1 MDSLG
6 NVAQGFRNRDEAVG
20 SQNKIKDGINTGV
33 DTVADIAG
41 AFGPVGQA
49 IGGAA
54 KLLTKIGTAINYGK
68 KLNDYSVSQEL
79 ENASGFTGLASDA
92 AEAAEMAGKRKVF
105 GRKSANAQIDEM
117 KRLNDKVDTMTNLN
131 KQMQA
136 AVGTV
141 ANENEQNNRVA
152 RAGGFSNAYMGRS
165 GLKLSKAKSV
175 ARNAKNKHERRM
187 EEVAMFQKGGKAA
200 AKVDRLSRF
209 NRFTE
214 SLPSNLRANDVNY
227 NMRRLWELNGE
238 PENFTIAL
246 HNGNM
251 FTNEQDGYHA
261 ASVAYNKDNDT
272 YEFMKS
278 KNHPTVYKEIE
289 WYNGDS
295 DDAKK
300 FRTEYELVDE
310 PDRYY
315 YRRRSTQKFQEG
327 GKINKRKGQYNIIP
341 GGKLHGRLH
350 NIKDSKPELAEQI
363 TRKGIPVVEF
373 GALGEV
379 TQHAEIETGEL
390 TLRLKAVEKLEK
402 LIADGSDEA
411 LIKAGKFLTNEI
423 INKTIDQTS
432 NEN

>member
-1 MDSLG
+1 MTDFLKLPKTLSYGTDWLNTSSVPQYQATATNPQVPKFRANAKFGTSLNSSFSSHMPTVNIANDITGINANMSNTLATEKIRREAAENEAKAKSQFSSSITSGLNKLGSNSALLQTMDSLG
-6 NVAQGFRNRDEAVG
+6 NVAQGFRNRDGAVG
-20 SQNKIKDGINTGV
+20 SQNKIKDGINTAV
-33 DTVADIAG
+33 DTVADVAS

-92 AEAAEMAGKRKVF
+92 ADAAEMAGKRKVF
-105 GRKSANAQIDEM
+105 GRKGANAQIDEM

-165 GLKLSKAKSV
+165 GLKLSKAKSI
-175 ARNAKNKHERRM
+175 ARNAKKRERQL
-187 EEVAMFQKGGKAA
+187 EEVAM
-200 AKVDRLSRF
+200 
-209 NRFTE
+209 
-214 SLPSNLRANDVNY
+214 
-227 NMRRLWELNGE
+227 
-238 PENFTIAL
+238 
-246 HNGNM
+246 
-251 FTNEQDGYHA
+251 
-261 ASVAYNKDNDT
+261 
-272 YEFMKS
+272 
-278 KNHPTVYKEIE
+278 
-289 WYNGDS
+289 
-295 DDAKK
+295 
-300 FRTEYELVDE
+300 
-310 PDRYY
+310 
-315 YRRRSTQKFQEG
+315 FQEG

-432 NEN
+432 DEN

>member
-1 MDSLG
+1 MTNFLNLPSSLNYGTDWLNASSVPQFQATASNPQIPKYRSDFKSAVPLVSAPTYNIKVDQPKKIDLSSIASEMQSQVQSNQQAVNKPNLKNTLGNLGSNASLMGVADSLG
-6 NVAQGFRNRDEAVG
+6 NVAQGFRNRDGAVG
-20 SQNKIKDGINTGV
+20 SQNKIKDGINAGV

-41 AFGPVGQA
+41 AFWPVGQA

-92 AEAAEMAGKRKVF
+92 ADAAEMAGKRKVF

-165 GLKLSKAKSV
+165 GLKLSKAKSI
-175 ARNAKNKHERRM
+175 ARNAKKRERQL
-187 EEVAMFQKGGKAA
+187 EEVAM
-200 AKVDRLSRF
+200 
-209 NRFTE
+209 
-214 SLPSNLRANDVNY
+214 
-227 NMRRLWELNGE
+227 
-238 PENFTIAL
+238 
-246 HNGNM
+246 
-251 FTNEQDGYHA
+251 
-261 ASVAYNKDNDT
+261 
-272 YEFMKS
+272 
-278 KNHPTVYKEIE
+278 
-289 WYNGDS
+289 
-295 DDAKK
+295 
-300 FRTEYELVDE
+300 
-310 PDRYY
+310 
-315 YRRRSTQKFQEG
+315 FQEG

-350 NIKDSKPELAEQI
+350 NIKDTNPELAEQI
-363 TRKGIPVVEF
+363 TRKGVPVVEF

-423 INKTIDQTS
+423 INKTINQADEDQGQ
-432 NEN
+432 

>member
-1 MDSLG
+1 MTQLLNLKNPYANLGVTTDWLNASTSTPRYQAMAVNPQVPSYNITTNNINIPKLDISKATKKLETQATETTTQNAGGSNGLGNIFKGLGSNSSLMGVADSLG
-6 NVAQGFRNRDEAVG
+6 NVAQGFRNRDGAVG
-20 SQNKIKDGINTGV
+20 SQNKIKDGINAGV

-41 AFGPVGQA
+41 AFWPVGQA

-92 AEAAEMAGKRKVF
+92 ADAAEMAGKRKVF

-165 GLKLSKAKSV
+165 GLKLSKAKSI
-175 ARNAKNKHERRM
+175 ARNAKKRERQL
-187 EEVAMFQKGGKAA
+187 EEVAM
-200 AKVDRLSRF
+200 
-209 NRFTE
+209 
-214 SLPSNLRANDVNY
+214 
-227 NMRRLWELNGE
+227 
-238 PENFTIAL
+238 
-246 HNGNM
+246 
-251 FTNEQDGYHA
+251 
-261 ASVAYNKDNDT
+261 
-272 YEFMKS
+272 
-278 KNHPTVYKEIE
+278 
-289 WYNGDS
+289 
-295 DDAKK
+295 
-300 FRTEYELVDE
+300 
-310 PDRYY
+310 
-315 YRRRSTQKFQEG
+315 FQEG

-350 NIKDSKPELAEQI
+350 NIKDTNPELAEQI
-363 TRKGIPVVEF
+363 TRKGVPVVEF

-423 INKTIDQTS
+423 INKTINQADEDQGQ
-432 NEN
+432 